1 METLKAII
9 LGVVQG
15 CTEFFPVSSSGHLV
29 FIPFLFNWD
38 YIPVYYTVTLH
49 FATLLALLAVFY
61 REAWRIIRAFFTG
74 IFRRSERQGNYF
86 KLSIFIIIATI
97 PAVLVGYFLND
108 YIEGFFSKPL
118 FVGIFM
124 LFTALLLFGGE
135 MLGKRMEKRNA
146 NSPYEKGKNN
156 NPERKFNFLI
166 SLVTGMGQAIAIFP
180 GISRSGAT
188 ISFARSFGLKREEC
202 VKFSML
208 LSIPVI
214 FGAFVFELTRSS
226 GIIISQDLS
235 VILNMALSFVFAFIS
250 GFLSIQFLLRIAK
263 RRNLNFFAIYCI
275 VIAII
280 IFILMAVRGL

>member
-9 LGVVQG
+9 LGIVQG

-61 REAWRIIRAFFTG
+61 REAWRIIRAFFRG
-74 IFRRSERQGNYF
+74 IFLRSERKSSYF

-97 PAVLVGYFLND
+97 PAALVGYFLND
-108 YIEGFFSKPL
+108 YIEDFFSRPF
-118 FVGIFM
+118 FVGVFL
-124 LFTALLLFGGE
+124 LFTALFLFGGE
-135 MLGKRMEKRNA
+135 ILGKRIE
-146 NSPYEKGKNN
+146 GKIAGSRDKTGKVYD
-156 NPERKFNFLI
+156 PKRKFNYLI
-166 SLVTGMGQAIAIFP
+166 SLVTGIGQAIAIFP

-188 ISFARSFGLKREEC
+188 ISFARSFGIKREEC
-202 VKFSML
+202 VRFSMI

-214 FGAFVFELTRSS
+214 SGAFIFEFTRSA
-226 GIIISQDLS
+226 GIIFTQDRT
-235 VILNMALSFVFAFIS
+235 VILNMVLSFVFAFIS
-250 GFLSIQFLLRIAK
+250 GFLSIKFLIRIAR

-280 IFILMAVRGL
+280 IFILTAIRQL